1 MLELVRRGGG
11 DLREVARQPLYVGE
25 GTQALRL
32 LELFRSSGLH
42 MALVVD
48 EYGALEGLVTPTD
61 ILTSI
66 AGELP
71 ELGAEA
77 EPGAVLREDGS
88 WLMDGS
94 LPIDRAADILGLKG
108 PAPGDYATLAGLV
121 LREMGHIPEA
131 GECVDAHGW
140 RFEVVDMD
148 GRRIDK
154 LLVRQPAPAEAGADA
169 REA

>member
-1 MLELVRRGGG
+1 VSESIPSLK
-11 DLREVARQPLYVGE
+11 
-25 GTQALRL
+25 L
-32 LELFRSSGLH
+32 LDLFRTSGLH

-71 ELGAEA
+71 EAGEPP
-77 EPGAVLREDGS
+77 EPGYMQREDGS

-94 LPIDRAADILGLKG
+94 LDVDRAADVLGLKAR
-108 PAPGDYATLAGLV
+108 PSADIATLAGLV
-121 LREMGHIPEA
+121 LAEMGRIPEE
-131 GECVDAHGW
+131 GECVNLQGW
-140 RFEVVDMD
+140 RFEVIDMD

-154 LLVRQPAPAEAGADA
+154 LLVRPIMPEEAGT
-169 REA
+169 